1 MGFFSG
7 VKKVITPLVNVPR
20 WMNLKDISVIGG
32 MIVGVAKTLFIPEK
46 TTVTESFE
54 DALIRLRLTEADIEA
69 RRKEFRRLVV
79 FFSLITLALLA
90 YDIYQ
95 FSQGHIRAGIL
106 VSVLTS
112 IALVQVFRYHF
123 WLFQIK
129 QRKLGCT
136 VREWFWTGLLGKS
149 L

>member
-7 VKKVITPLVNVPR
+7 VKRVVTPLVNVPK
-20 WMNLKDISVIGG
+20 WMNLRDIGSIGR
-32 MIVGVAKTLFIPEK
+32 MIVGIAKSLFVPEK
-46 TTVTESFE
+46 ATTTENFE
-54 DALIRLRLTEADIEA
+54 EALIRLNLTEVDIQA
-69 RRKEFRRLVV
+69 RRKEFRRLVIT
-79 FFSLITLALLA
+79 FLIISLALLS

-95 FSQGHIRAGIL
+95 LGQGHIRA
-106 VSVLTS
+106 SVLITVLTAIS
-112 IALVQVFRYHF
+112 LVQVFRYHF